1 MGPDPDLALD
11 PDQNPAV
18 FFSGF
23 LRLSAYHPKVVDG
36 RIRIC
41 TNKGDFETKS

>member
-18 FFSGF
+18 FSGAFSGCF
-23 LRLSAYHPKVVDG
+23 AYHPKVVDG

-41 TNKGDFETKS
+41 TNKGVFVTKS